1 MIGYGAW
8 FQGLFVKPPVIMGV
22 KMKPFSIIHA
32 VVLRELGSP
41 FCAVGGKPE
50 RGDLLIALMVCSRTY
65 REISRDIVPDLAKC
79 KYVGMLLR
87 SVVRNIALAQYKF
100 AVYLDDFASVPGH
113 GPTTKPGKPC
123 KAMAEWHMV
132 RVLCS
137 EYGISFDR
145 AWDMPYGAA
154 RCACDC
160 YSEANGSKTLD
171 GPEVDAAIEQAKAI
185 RAKLGIK
192 DDDKPEG
199 ATDGN
204 G

>member
-22 KMKPFSIIHA
+22 QMKPFSIIHA
-32 VVLRELGSP
+32 VILRQMDSP
-41 FCAVGGKPE
+41 YCAVGGRPD
-50 RGDLLIALMVCSRTY
+50 RGDLLAALMVCSRTY
-65 REISRDIVPDLAKC
+65 REIGRDIAPDYSKAK
-79 KYVGMLLR
+79 MMWMWLR
-87 SVVRNIALAQYKF
+87 SLGRDLVLANRQF
-100 AVYLDDFASVPGH
+100 NVYLDDFTSVPGH
-113 GPTTKPGKPC
+113 GPSTKPGKPC

-137 EYGISFDR
+137 EYNKQLDD
-145 AWDMPYGAA
+145 AWDYPYGAA

-160 YSEANGSKTLD
+160 YGEANGNKTLD
-171 GPEVDAAIEQAKAI
+171 GPEVDAAIKLAKEI